1 MHSPDATSPSSAA
14 TDARPLVVFDDGK
27 GTFGPLTDLRA
38 SFELRAGLG
47 TLLERIERR
56 LGRAA
61 SALFTSDRVAA
72 LVAERTGRAVNALP
86 AGVGGASGQ
95 ASGQNPSN
103 NPVKHLS
110 PDHECLAVNG
120 RLLDADII
128 ARSASLASG
137 QAMVHASGAL
147 LAVALPFARL
157 QSLAAASFAA
167 DAIPHSE
174 PLSCDLAGAPWDI
187 TARIPITLAEDIAM
201 SAGSAVR
208 RHLRPDEGQ
217 SFGTH
222 PILIDPS
229 ARIGPLCV
237 LDASNG
243 PIVIGTNVVVRPLS
257 VLVGPCAVLDGS
269 TVAERSL
276 LKASTVIGPHCRAGG
291 EIGGTIF
298 QSYSNK
304 SHDGHLGDSF
314 VGEWVNIGAGSDNSN
329 LLNTYGEV
337 IVRLE
342 SHAGLQRTGRRF
354 WGSIIGDHV
363 KLAIGTR
370 LMTGTTIGT
379 GAMIAQS
386 RPPSPLVARFAWLV
400 DGADAAR
407 SFRLDKFM
415 ETARAM
421 MSRRGQAPTPAL
433 EAVLRELH
441 AASVPA
447 SPASGGA

>member
-1 MHSPDATSPSSAA
+1 VGILDGQAGDPRRRARPGLIDAGTFPRMHPSAVAS
-14 TDARPLVVFDDGK
+14 TDTRPLVVFDDAR

-38 SFELRAGLG
+38 AFELRAGLG
-47 TLLERIERR
+47 TLLERIEWAVGRR
-56 LGRAA
+56 A
-61 SALFTSDRVAA
+61 SVLLTEARLAP
-72 LVAERTGRAVNALP
+72 LVSERTGRAVNA
-86 AGVGGASGQ
+86 V
-95 ASGQNPSN
+95 
-103 NPVKHLS
+103 
-110 PDHECLAVNG
+110 PDADDCLAVNG
-120 RLLDADII
+120 RLLSTGILASVGHGEVLAHPTGAIV
-128 ARSASLASG
+128 AASLPA
-137 QAMVHASGAL
+137 
-147 LAVALPFARL
+147 ARL
-157 QSLAAASFAA
+157 AGLAAAAA
-167 DAIPHSE
+167 GRPITPTRTVEA
-174 PLSCDLAGAPWDI
+174 DLAGAPWDL
-187 TARIPITLAEDIAM
+187 TARIAATLAEDIVALG
-201 SAGSAVR
+201 ADAVR

-222 PILIDPS
+222 PILIDPT
-229 ARIGPLCV
+229 AQIGPLCV
-237 LDASNG
+237 LDASKG
-243 PIVIGTNVVVRPLS
+243 PIVLGPHVVVRPLS

-298 QSYSNK
+298 QGHSNK

-314 VGEWVNIGAGSDNSN
+314 VGEWVNIGAGTDNSN

-342 SHAGLQRTGRRF
+342 PDGGLQRTGRQF
-354 WGSIIGDHV
+354 WGSVIGDHV

-386 RPPSPLVARFAWLV
+386 RPPASLVPRFAWLV
-400 DGADAAR
+400 DGTDGAR
-407 SFRLDKFM
+407 SFRFDKFL

-433 EAVLRELH
+433 ESVLRALH
-441 AASVPA
+441 TQAAA
-447 SPASGGA
+447 NT

>member
-1 MHSPDATSPSSAA
+1 MHPPDATSPSSAA

-56 LGRAA
+56 LGRTA

-72 LVAERTGRAVNALP
+72 LVAERTGRAVNVPP
-86 AGVGGASGQ
+86 AGVGGVPGQ
-95 ASGQNPSN
+95 ASVQHPGN
-103 NPVKHLS
+103 NLG

-120 RLLDADII
+120 RLLDAGII
-128 ARSASLASG
+128 DRSASLASG
-137 QAMVHASGAL
+137 HAMVHASGAL
-147 LAVALPFARL
+147 LAAALPFARL

-167 DAIPHSE
+167 DAIPHAG
-174 PLSCDLAGAPWDI
+174 PISCDLAGAPWDI
-187 TARIPITLAEDIAM
+187 TSRIPVTLAEDIGFFAV
-201 SAGSAVR
+201 SAVR

-217 SFGTH
+217 SFGAH

-243 PIVIGTNVVVRPLS
+243 PIVIGANVVVRPLS

-342 SHAGLQRTGRRF
+342 PHTGLQRTGRQF
-354 WGSIIGDHV
+354 WGSILGDHV

-386 RPPSPLVARFAWLV
+386 RPPSTLVARFAWLV

-415 ETARAM
+415 DTARAM

-441 AASVPA
+441 ASSVPA
-447 SPASGGA
+447 NPPSGGA